1 MDEGLREQQCCG
13 ASVILSSS
21 GANLNIIR
29 ACTKR
34 HMNLLPAG
42 HEKERF
48 TKEMQIDYEK
58 YARIF
63 KVMSDPKRL
72 KIIDMLSEGELCAC
86 KILEEFHI
94 TQPTLSHDMKLMCDL
109 GIVKARKEGKWMQY
123 SLDIDVMNEVYK
135 TVGHLMIPGDYAGLL
150 NCNCNTEKEKMN
162 HE

>member
-1 MDEGLREQQCCG
+1 
-13 ASVILSSS
+13 
-21 GANLNIIR
+21 
-29 ACTKR
+29 
-34 HMNLLPAG
+34 
-42 HEKERF
+42 
-48 TKEMQIDYEK
+48 MQIDYEK

-135 TVGHLMIPGDYAGLL
+135 TVEGNSSDQVRQRNYAMDYASIMGYGVI
-150 NCNCNTEKEKMN
+150 N
-162 HE
+162 

>member
-1 MDEGLREQQCCG
+1 M
-13 ASVILSSS
+13 
-21 GANLNIIR
+21 
-29 ACTKR
+29 
-34 HMNLLPAG
+34 
-42 HEKERF
+42 HEKEKIYITRGDR
-48 TKEMQIDYEK
+48 KMQIDYEK

>member
-1 MDEGLREQQCCG
+1 
-13 ASVILSSS
+13 
-21 GANLNIIR
+21 
-29 ACTKR
+29 
-34 HMNLLPAG
+34 
-42 HEKERF
+42 
-48 TKEMQIDYEK
+48 MQIDYEK

-72 KIIDMLSEGELCAC
+72 KIIDMLSGGELCAC

-123 SLDIDVMNEVYK
+123 SLDLDVMNEVYIQK
-135 TVGHLMIPGDYAGLL
+135 RKKNKLQRQQSKSGCSCSI
-150 NCNCNTEKEKMN
+150 EKGEMN